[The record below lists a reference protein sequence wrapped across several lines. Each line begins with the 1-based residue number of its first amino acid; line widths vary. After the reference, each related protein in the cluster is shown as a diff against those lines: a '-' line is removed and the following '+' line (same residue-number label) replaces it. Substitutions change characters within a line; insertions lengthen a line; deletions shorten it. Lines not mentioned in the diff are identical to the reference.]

1 VILRYALSFPIS
13 NIACV
18 CKSTH
23 AYLTFIS
30 QHLCSSS
37 PIIWLYLNL
46 SFPQY
51 LPSCYYFRSIP
62 TPTFFSCLRLS
73 VLSNQGK
80 FAKNG
85 EVAWRSGKNFVKVF
99 QNTVIHMRRTNDE
112 NQCKR
117 LIAGLNLIF
126 RTNFIYFMTSVL
138 HSLTVCKWFFFKW
151 RHNPR
156 WWGKRFYH
164 LKIKFFS
171 IYFGFW

>member
-37 PIIWLYLNL
+37 PIIWFHLNL

-51 LPSCYYFRSIP
+51 LRSCYYFRSIP
-62 TPTFFSCLRLS
+62 TPIFFSCLRLS
-73 VLSNQGK
+73 VLSNQGE
-80 FAKNG
+80 FAKIG
-85 EVAWRSGKNFVKVF
+85 EVARVKRRSSKNFVKVF

-126 RTNFIYFMTSVL
+126 
-138 HSLTVCKWFFFKW
+138 H
-151 RHNPR
+151 
-156 WWGKRFYH
+156 
-164 LKIKFFS
+164 
-171 IYFGFW
+171 